1 MSDGTDSEWG
11 RVADDGTVY
20 VRTPTGER
28 AVGSWRAGSPEEGLA
43 HFARRYADV
52 VAEVE
57 LLERRLGV
65 PSADPAGVAASARK
79 LQDSLGEAA
88 VVGDLGALEARL
100 DVLLASTDAA
110 RARQSEARAERSA
123 RALAAKQALLAEA
136 EKIAKGSDWK
146 TTSERFRTIGEEFR
160 AITGLDR
167 RAEADV
173 WKKIAAAREEFNRR
187 RTAHFA
193 ALDAQR
199 AVSRERKEAII
210 AEAEKLVSSTDWGP
224 TSSRYRTLMTQWKAA
239 GRASRDIDD
248 ELWARFRA
256 AQDAFFARRNAV
268 NAERDA
274 ALRVNQEAKEKLLV
288 EAEAIDTTNPEQ
300 AARRLRQISE
310 RWDAVGRVPREA
322 AAGLERR
329 LAGVGDR
336 IREASDAR
344 WRRQEIQDS
353 PFVAS
358 LRESVA
364 KLEAKLAREQ
374 AAGRQADAKRTEA
387 TLATQREW
395 LNQAT

>member
-1 MSDGTDSEWG
+1 MSDGTAAEWG
-11 RVADDGTVY
+11 RVADDGTVF
-20 VRTPTGER
+20 VRTAQGER

-43 HFARRYADV
+43 HFGRRYADL

-65 PSADPAGVAASARK
+65 PSADPTGVAASARR
-79 LQDSLGEAA
+79 LRDSLGEAA
-88 VVGDLGALEARL
+88 VVGDLGAVETRL
-100 DVLLASTDAA
+100 DALLTATEAAKA
-110 RARQSEARAERSA
+110 RASAARAERSA
-123 RALAAKQALLAEA
+123 QALEAKQALLAEA
-136 EKIAKGSDWK
+136 ETIAKGSDWK

-167 RAEADV
+167 RTEADL

-210 AEAEKLVSSTDWGP
+210 AEAEALSASSDWGP
-224 TSSRYRTLMTQWKAA
+224 TSNRYRTLMTQWKSA
-239 GRASRDIDD
+239 GRASRDVDD

-274 ALRVNQEAKEKLLV
+274 ALRVNQEEKEKLLV
-288 EAEAIDTTNPEQ
+288 EAEAIDTSKPEQ
-300 AARRLRQISE
+300 AARQLRAISE
-310 RWDAVGRVPREA
+310 RWDAVGRAPRDTS
-322 AAGLERR
+322 AGLERR
-329 LAGVGDR
+329 LAAVSDR
-336 IREASDAR
+336 VREANNAR
-344 WRRQEIQDS
+344 WRRQEVQDS
-353 PFVAS
+353 PFVTS

-364 KLEAKLAREQ
+364 KLEAKLARER
-374 AAGRQADAKRTEA
+374 AAGREADAKRTEE

-395 LNQAT
+395 LKQAT

>member
-1 MSDGTDSEWG
+1 MSDGTDSDWG

-20 VRTPTGER
+20 VRTPAGER

-43 HFARRYADV
+43 HFTRRYADL

-65 PSADPAGVAASARK
+65 PSADPTGVAASARR
-79 LQDSLGEAA
+79 LRESLTEAA
-88 VVGDLGALEARL
+88 VVGDLAALQVRL
-100 DVLLASTDAA
+100 DALLTRTDEA
-110 RARQSEARAERSA
+110 RARVSAARAERSA
-123 RALAAKQALLAEA
+123 QALAAKEALLTEA

-146 TTSERFRTIGEEFR
+146 ATSERFRTIGEEFR

-167 RAEADV
+167 RSEADV

-210 AEAEKLVSSTDWGP
+210 AEAEKLVSSSDWGP
-224 TSSRYRTLMTQWKAA
+224 TSNRYRALMTQWKSA
-239 GRASRDIDD
+239 GRAPREIDD

-274 ALRVNQEAKEKLLV
+274 ELRTNQEAKEKLLV
-288 EAEAIDTTNPEQ
+288 EAEAIDTGNPEA

-310 RWDAVGRVPREA
+310 RWDAAGRVPREA
-322 AAGLERR
+322 AAALERR
-329 LAGVGDR
+329 LAAVSDR
-336 IREASDAR
+336 VREANDAR

-364 KLEAKLAREQ
+364 KLEAKLARER
-374 AAGRQADAKRTEA
+374 AAGRDADAKRTEA
-387 TLATQREW
+387 ALATQREW